1 MCVLA
6 YNLILDRI
14 VICPA
19 RKVNSIKHKGGCAM
33 RTYENLGKP
42 LQIGKLTIKNL
53 FCMAPLG
60 GSQHHL
66 LSSGLKDTTIQ

>member
-1 MCVLA
+1 
-6 YNLILDRI
+6 
-14 VICPA
+14 
-19 RKVNSIKHKGGCAM
+19 M

-42 LQIGKLTIKNL
+42 LQIGKLTIKNR

-66 LSSGLKDTTIQ
+66 LSSGLKDITIQ